1 MSGPVAD
8 EIRITGLRV
17 LGTHGHLAEE
27 QVRQQP
33 FVIDLAVRMDTRQA
47 AATDDLHE
55 TVEYAALAHRAAAIV
70 HRERYRLLE
79 RLAERICQ
87 EILADSRVFDVTVAI
102 TKPHAPLGQ
111 DVTSVG
117 VVVTRDREDLR

>member
-1 MSGPVAD
+1 MSERVSD
-8 EIRITGLRV
+8 EIRISGLRV

-27 QVRQQP
+27 QIRQQP
-33 FVIDLAVRMDTRQA
+33 FVLDITVRMDTRQA

-55 TVEYAALAHRAAAIV
+55 TVDYGALAQRAAAIV
-70 HRERYRLLE
+70 HRERYRLIE

-87 EILADSRVFDVTVAI
+87 EVLADPRVLDVTVGI

-111 DVTSVG
+111 DAASVG

>member
-1 MSGPVAD
+1 MSGRVAD

-33 FVIDLAVRMDTRQA
+33 FVLDLTVRMDTRPA

-55 TVEYAALAHRAAAIV
+55 TVDYAALAQRAAAIV

-87 EILADSRVFDVTVAI
+87 EVLADPRVLDVTVAI

-111 DVTSVG
+111 DAASVG